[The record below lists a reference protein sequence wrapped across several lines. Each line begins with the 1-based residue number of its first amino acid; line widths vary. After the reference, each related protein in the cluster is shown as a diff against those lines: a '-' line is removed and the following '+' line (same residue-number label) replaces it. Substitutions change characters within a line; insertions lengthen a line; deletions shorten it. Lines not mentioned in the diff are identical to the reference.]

1 MFVFHSS
8 LLSFDSHR
16 LMVSYITIPHD
27 VSNRISH
34 NDILT
39 LLHHTACS
47 TMSTWLQLLEFP
59 ALCPGEILCQETDT
73 EHCILKGN
81 LNYLKSGLILTFCS
95 SLSLECLC
103 LLMGWTVLKFGSVF

>member
-1 MFVFHSS
+1 
-8 LLSFDSHR
+8 
-16 LMVSYITIPHD
+16 MVSYITIPHD

-39 LLHHTACS
+39 LLRHTACS
-47 TMSTWLQLLEFP
+47 TMSTWLQLLEFL

-95 SLSLECLC
+95 SLSLELFMFADGVDSIEIWEC
-103 LLMGWTVLKFGSVF
+103 VLKNLFETFYFGH